1 MAKKQNPD
9 PKKVAQ
15 DIDDSFAT
23 LRDTLK
29 AIGEEL
35 GINVNKI
42 TEAKKE
48 YRSLLDVA
56 QQLQNNE
63 EEISKLSDK
72 QIKTL
77 RSKAEASLRDLKST
91 AKKLAEEREINLTVK
106 DQLKNT
112 KNLSPQERTLLEMAQ
127 ERFSVEE
134 QILKQLQEEDVLR
147 DKINKKTGVMGG
159 LLKGLSK
166 IPIIGD
172 IFNADEAL
180 SAAQDKIRETGSSVK
195 GLGAAFGNIGKQI
208 TGGVLNP
215 ANMVLSTMLFI
226 GKAILDIDSGAGI
239 LAKSLNISYT
249 QSLKLNEE
257 LRDLAVS
264 SGDTALNAER
274 LGKSLMFVNNA
285 LGTSGELSK
294 SDLETFTKLREKAG
308 MTNEEI
314 ISMQKYSMAM
324 GGSLKENVE
333 SFQASAK
340 AMSIQKGVALNTKK
354 LMADMANVSSRTKLS
369 IEGGAAGLAK
379 AAVAAKL
386 MGGDLNKVA
395 EISDKLLNFEQSI
408 ESELSAE
415 LLLGKDINLEKAR
428 QAALNNDMATVAAEI
443 TKQAGSA
450 ANFSKMNR
458 IQQEAMASAVG
469 MSADSLAD
477 MLVEQEALKS
487 IGRSLNEEEQKAYQ
501 AAVDRYGVN
510 EAAKML
516 KDGELENMVQQQSTA
531 EQFAQTIEQLKEMFV
546 AIVDGPLGSML
557 SLISSILSNATA
569 LKAVF
574 AIISG
579 AMLGKLVFGLA
590 ASAIS
595 MKAQLSS
602 ARAYSSTL
610 AATQSKEMAIAAAK
624 VAGAEAS
631 TLGAA
636 TPLII
641 GGIAAVLGA
650 IAMFSMK
657 DGIIGPDGGMIVS
670 GEKGSIQLDKD
681 DSIIA
686 GTNLIGNNSKSSTQ
700 PKENKSTG
708 NTQVNVDMAQTNALL
723 QQLIG
728 VIQSGGDVVLDG
740 QKVGQAL
747 NLISYKTQ

>member
-1 MAKKQNPD
+1 MADPNNTD
-9 PKKVAQ
+9 PKKAAQ
-15 DIDDSFAT
+15 DIEDSFST
-23 LRDTLK
+23 LRETLK
-29 AIGEEL
+29 SIGEEL
-35 GINVNKI
+35 GVNVNKI

-48 YRSLLDVA
+48 YRSLLDIA
-56 QQLQNNE
+56 RQLQNNE

-77 RSKAEASLRDLKST
+77 RSKGEASLRDLKTT
-91 AKKLAEEREINLTVK
+91 AGKLAKEKQIDLTIK
-106 DQLKNT
+106 DQLKNAT
-112 KNLSPQERTLLEMAQ
+112 HLQDTERTLLEIAQ
-127 ERFSVEE
+127 EKFSVEE
-134 QILKQLQEEDVLR
+134 QILAQLQEEDKLR

-172 IFNADEAL
+172 IFDANEAL
-180 SAAQDKIRETGSSVK
+180 DAAKDKIRETGSSVK

-215 ANMVLSTMLFI
+215 ANMVLSTMVFI

-239 LAKSLNISYT
+239 LAKSLNISYK
-249 QSLKLNEE
+249 QSLKLNEG
-257 LRDLAVS
+257 LRDMAIS
-264 SGDTALNAER
+264 SGDTALNAKR
-274 LGKSLMFVNNA
+274 LGESLMFVNNA

-294 SDLETFTKLREKAG
+294 SDLETFTQLREKAG

-340 AMSIQKGVALNTKK
+340 AMSTQKGVALNTKK

-450 ANFSKMNR
+450 EKFTKMNR

-469 MSADSLAD
+469 MSADGLAD

-487 IGRSLNEEEQKAYQ
+487 IGKSLNEEEQKAYQ

-546 AIVDGPLGSML
+546 TIVDGPLGSML
-557 SLISSILSNATA
+557 SIISNILSNATA

-595 MKAQLSS
+595 MRAQLIS
-602 ARAYSSTL
+602 AQAYKNTL
-610 AATQSKEMAIAAAK
+610 ALTESKEMAIAAAK

-650 IAMFSMK
+650 LAMFSMK
-657 DGIIGPDGGMIVS
+657 DGMIGPDGGMIVS
-670 GEKGSIQLDKD
+670 GEKGSIQLDKN

-686 GTNLIGNNSKSSTQ
+686 GTNLLGNKKNSSKNQTS
-700 PKENKSTG
+700 G
-708 NTQVNVDMAQTNALL
+708 NTQVNVDMTQTNALL

>member
-1 MAKKQNPD
+1 MADPNNTD
-9 PKKVAQ
+9 PKKAAQ
-15 DIDDSFAT
+15 DIEDSFST
-23 LRDTLK
+23 LRETLK
-29 AIGEEL
+29 SIGEEL
-35 GINVNKI
+35 GVNVNKI

-48 YRSLLDVA
+48 YRSLLDIA
-56 QQLQNNE
+56 RQLQNNE

-77 RSKAEASLRDLKST
+77 RSKGEASLRDLKTT
-91 AKKLAEEREINLTVK
+91 AGKLAKEKQIDLTIK
-106 DQLKNT
+106 DQLKNAT
-112 KNLSPQERTLLEMAQ
+112 HLQDTERTLLEIAQ
-127 ERFSVEE
+127 EKFSVEE
-134 QILKQLQEEDVLR
+134 QILAQLQEEDKLR

-172 IFNADEAL
+172 IFDANEAL
-180 SAAQDKIRETGSSVK
+180 DAAKDKIRETGSSVK

-215 ANMVLSTMLFI
+215 ANMVLSTMVFI

-239 LAKSLNISYT
+239 LAKSLNISYK
-249 QSLKLNEE
+249 QSLKLNEG
-257 LRDLAVS
+257 LRDMAIS
-264 SGDTALNAER
+264 SGDTALNAKR
-274 LGKSLMFVNNA
+274 LGESLMFVNNA

-294 SDLETFTKLREKAG
+294 SDLETFTQLREKAG

-340 AMSIQKGVALNTKK
+340 AMSTQKGVALNTKK

-450 ANFSKMNR
+450 EKFTKMNR

-469 MSADSLAD
+469 MSADGLAD

-487 IGRSLNEEEQKAYQ
+487 IGKSLNEEEQKAYQ

-546 AIVDGPLGSML
+546 TIVDGPLGSML
-557 SLISSILSNATA
+557 SIISNILSNATA

-595 MKAQLSS
+595 MRAQLIS
-602 ARAYSSTL
+602 AQAYKNTL
-610 AATQSKEMAIAAAK
+610 ALTESKEMAIAAAK

-650 IAMFSMK
+650 LAMFSMK
-657 DGIIGPDGGMIVS
+657 DGMIGPDGGMIVS
-670 GEKGSIQLDKD
+670 GEKGSIQLDKN

-686 GTNLIGNNSKSSTQ
+686 GTNLLGNKKNSSKNQTS
-700 PKENKSTG
+700 G
-708 NTQVNVDMAQTNALL
+708 NTQVNVDMTQTNALL

-728 VIQSGGDVVLDG
+728 VIQSGGDVTLDG

>member
-1 MAKKQNPD
+1 MAKEKED
-9 PKKVAQ
+9 PKKSAQ
-15 DIDDSFAT
+15 DINDSFSA
-23 LRDTLK
+23 LRETLK
-29 AIGEEL
+29 SIGEEL
-35 GINVNKI
+35 GVNVNKI

-48 YRSLLDVA
+48 YRNLLDIA
-56 QQLQNNE
+56 RQLQNNE
-63 EEISKLSDK
+63 EDISKLSDK

-77 RSKAEASLRDLKST
+77 RSKGEASLRDLKTT
-91 AKKLAEEREINLTVK
+91 AEKLAKEKKIDLTIK
-106 DQLKNT
+106 GQLKNAT
-112 KNLSPQERTLLEMAQ
+112 HLEDTERALLEMAQ
-127 ERFSVEE
+127 EKFSVEE
-134 QILKQLQEEDVLR
+134 QILSQLQEEDKLR

-172 IFNADEAL
+172 VFDANEAL
-180 SAAQDKIRETGSSVK
+180 DAAKDKIRETGSSVR

-215 ANMVLSTMLFI
+215 ANMVLSTMVFI
-226 GKAILDIDSGAGI
+226 GKTILDIDSGAGV
-239 LAKSLNISYT
+239 LAKSLNISYK
-249 QSLKLNEE
+249 QSLKLNEG
-257 LRDLAVS
+257 LRDMAIS
-264 SGDTALNAER
+264 SGDTALNAKR
-274 LGKSLMFVNNA
+274 LGESLMFVNNA

-294 SDLETFTKLREKAG
+294 SDLETFTQLREKAG

-450 ANFSKMNR
+450 ANFTKMNR

-469 MSADSLAD
+469 MSADGLAD

-501 AAVDRYGVN
+501 AAVDKYGVD

-516 KDGELENMVQQQSTA
+516 KEGELDNLVQQQSTA
-531 EQFAQTIEQLKEMFV
+531 EKFAQSIEHLKEIFV
-546 AIVDGPLGSML
+546 SIVDGPLGLML
-557 SLISSILSNATA
+557 NGLNALLSNAYVLYPIMAAIGTIITVKMVKGIIDFGKGIAQVIPKLMIMVGEAIAYAAAWAVANPVTA
-569 LKAVF
+569 LVGLGVAAGV
-574 AIISG
+574 G
-579 AMLGKLVFGLA
+579 ALV
-590 ASAIS
+590 
-595 MKAQLSS
+595 
-602 ARAYSSTL
+602 YS
-610 AATQSKEMAIAAAK
+610 Q
-624 VAGAEAS
+624 
-631 TLGAA
+631 
-636 TPLII
+636 
-641 GGIAAVLGA
+641 
-650 IAMFSMK
+650 MK
-657 DGIIGPDGGMIVS
+657 DGMIDPKGGMIVS
-670 GEKGSIQLDKD
+670 GEKGSIQLDKE

-686 GTNLIGNNSKSSTQ
+686 GTNLIGNKS
-700 PKENKSTG
+700 NKSNSSQTQETKPSG
-708 NTQVNVDMAQTNALL
+708 NTQVNVDMTQTNALL
-723 QQLIG
+723 QQLIN
-728 VIQSGGDVVLDG
+728 VIQAGGDVTLDG

>member
-1 MAKKQNPD
+1 MDKNKNPD

-15 DIDDSFAT
+15 DVDDSFAA

-48 YRSLLDVA
+48 YRSLLDIA
-56 QQLQNNE
+56 RQLQNNE
-63 EEISKLSDK
+63 EEISKISDK

-77 RSKAEASLRDLKST
+77 RSKGEASLRDLKST
-91 AKKLAEEREINLTVK
+91 AKKLAEEKQIDLTIK
-106 DQLKNT
+106 NQLKNK
-112 KNLSPQERTLLEMAQ
+112 KNLSPTERTLLEMAQ

-172 IFNADEAL
+172 VFNADEAL
-180 SAAQDKIRETGSSVK
+180 GAAQDKIRETNSSVK

-294 SDLETFTKLREKAG
+294 SDLETFTKLREQAG

-314 ISMQKYSMAM
+314 ISMQKYSMVM

-469 MSADSLAD
+469 MSADGLAD

-501 AAVDRYGVN
+501 AAVDKYGVD

-516 KDGELENMVQQQSTA
+516 KEGELDNLVQQQSTA
-531 EQFAQTIEQLKEMFV
+531 EKFAQTIEHLKEIFV
-546 AIVDGPLGSML
+546 SIVDGPLGLML
-557 SLISSILSNATA
+557 NGLNALLSNAYVLYPLMA
-569 LKAVF
+569 
-574 AIISG
+574 AIGTIITVKMVKG
-579 AMLGKLVFGLA
+579 IIDFGKGIA
-590 ASAIS
+590 QAIPKL
-595 MKAQLSS
+595 MVMVG
-602 ARAYSSTL
+602 
-610 AATQSKEMAIAAAK
+610 EAIAYAAAWTIANP
-624 VAGAEAS
+624 VSALVG
-631 TLGAA
+631 L
-636 TPLII
+636 
-641 GGIAAVLGA
+641 GIAAGVGA
-650 IAMFSMK
+650 LVYSQMK
-657 DGIIGPDGGMIVS
+657 DGMIDPKGGMIVS
-670 GEKGSIQLDKD
+670 GEKGSIQLDKE

-686 GTNLIGNNSKSSTQ
+686 GTNLIGNKNNKSNPTPPQES
-700 PKENKSTG
+700 KSTG
-708 NTQVNVDMAQTNALL
+708 NTQVNVDMTQTNALL

>member
-1 MAKKQNPD
+1 MAKNQNPD

-15 DIDDSFAT
+15 DIDDSFST

-63 EEISKLSDK
+63 EGISKLSDK

-91 AKKLAEEREINLTVK
+91 SKKLAEERGIDLTIK
-106 DQLKNT
+106 NQLKNK
-112 KNLSPQERTLLEMAQ
+112 KNLSPTERTLLEMAQ

-134 QILKQLQEEDVLR
+134 QILKQLQEEDILR
-147 DKINKKTGVMGG
+147 DKINRKTGVMGG

-180 SAAQDKIRETGSSVK
+180 DAAQDKIRETGSSVK

-257 LRDLAVS
+257 LRDIAVS
-264 SGDTALNAER
+264 SGDTALNAKR
-274 LGKSLMFVNNA
+274 LGESLMFVNNT
-285 LGTSGELSK
+285 LGTSGKLAED
-294 SDLETFTKLREKAG
+294 DLKTFTQLREKAG

-314 ISMQKYSMAM
+314 ISMQKYSMVM

-386 MGGDLNKVA
+386 MGGDLSKVA

-450 ANFSKMNR
+450 AEFSKMNR

-501 AAVDRYGVN
+501 AAVDKYGVD

-516 KDGELENMVQQQSTA
+516 KEGELDNLVQQQSTA
-531 EQFAQTIEQLKEMFV
+531 EKFAQTIEHLKEIFV
-546 AIVDGPLGSML
+546 SIVDGPLGLML
-557 SLISSILSNATA
+557 NGLNTLLSNAYVLYPLMA
-569 LKAVF
+569 
-574 AIISG
+574 AIGTIITVKMVKG
-579 AMLGKLVFGLA
+579 IIDFGKGIA
-590 ASAIS
+590 QAIPKL
-595 MKAQLSS
+595 MIMVG
-602 ARAYSSTL
+602 
-610 AATQSKEMAIAAAK
+610 EAIAYAAAWTIANP
-624 VAGAEAS
+624 VSALVG
-631 TLGAA
+631 L
-636 TPLII
+636 
-641 GGIAAVLGA
+641 GIAAGVGA
-650 IAMFSMK
+650 LVYSQMK
-657 DGIIGPDGGMIVS
+657 DGMIDPKGGMIVS
-670 GEKGSIQLDKD
+670 GEKGSIQLDKE

-686 GTNLIGNNSKSSTQ
+686 GTNLIGNKNKSTNK
-700 PKENKSTG
+700 PTENKSTG
-708 NTQVNVDMAQTNALL
+708 NTQVNVDMTQTNALL